1 MTTKT
6 TTATATASIKPAT
19 SYAAAYGQLA
29 AIAERLKGA
38 GTSATIDTLA
48 EDVAAARRAF
58 SLAKERLDAIRAEI
72 DAELAPSTE
81 GTAR

>member
-1 MTTKT
+1 MTKT
-6 TTATATASIKPAT
+6 TTAAAAAATKPVT

-29 AIAERLKGA
+29 AIADRLKGS